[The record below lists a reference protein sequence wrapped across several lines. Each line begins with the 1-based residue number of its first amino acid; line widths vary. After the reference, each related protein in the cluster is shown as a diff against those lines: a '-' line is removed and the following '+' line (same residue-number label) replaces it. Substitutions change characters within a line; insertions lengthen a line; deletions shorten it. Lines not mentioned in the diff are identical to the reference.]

1 MSFILDA
8 LKKSETDRARQSGP
22 ALYEVKVP
30 PPRHGLPLWALVV
43 VLLLAVNLAIGL
55 WMLLRHAPR
64 TAADGTRDS
73 AAAATVPAQPPAG
86 PAVTLP
92 TQAVSAQLPPMPSA
106 RTVPAGA
113 GTPPG
118 AEAAP
123 GAEAP
128 AGAATGAAHELPAAA
143 AREAANPEDYEPAAP
158 AAPPVQGAE
167 SHVRRGTADGVPLY
181 QEVATQQGGSLPQLR
196 LDLHVYAAQPSQR
209 FVMINMR
216 KLREGDSTPEGAR
229 VEAITPDGAVLSYN
243 GARFLLTRD

>member
-43 VLLLAVNLAIGL
+43 VLLLAVNLAIGM

-64 TAADGTRDS
+64 AAADGGTAS
-73 AAAATVPAQPPAG
+73 NPAAPPAAAAASAVPAQPPGG
-86 PAVTLP
+86 PPMTPPP
-92 TQAVSAQLPPMPSA
+92 TQTVSAQLPS
-106 RTVPAGA
+106 AGA
-113 GTPPG
+113 MP
-118 AEAAP
+118 AA
-123 GAEAP
+123 AQAA
-128 AGAATGAAHELPAAA
+128 AGAANAAAHEPPAAA
-143 AREAANPEDYEPAAP
+143 AQESTNPEDYEPAAP
-158 AAPPVQGAE
+158 AAPPAQGAE

-181 QEVATQQGGSLPQLR
+181 QEVATQQGASLPQLR

-216 KLREGDSTPEGAR
+216 KLREGDTTPEGAR
-229 VEAITPDGAVLSYN
+229 VESITPDGAILSYN
-243 GARFLLTRD
+243 GSRFLLTRD

>member
-1 MSFILDA
+1 MSLILDA

-43 VLLLAVNLAIGL
+43 VLLLAVNLAIGM

-64 TAADGTRDS
+64 AAADGRES
-73 AAAATVPAQPPAG
+73 AAAAPSSNAVAPPAAAAAAVPAQPPAG
-86 PAVTLP
+86 PPLTLP
-92 TQAVSAQLPPMPSA
+92 TQTVGAQLPPMQSA
-106 RTVPAGA
+106 ATVPA
-113 GTPPG
+113 
-118 AEAAP
+118 

-128 AGAATGAAHELPAAA
+128 AGAATAAAREPLAAA
-143 AREAANPEDYEPAAP
+143 ARETTKPEDYEPAAP
-158 AAPPVQGAE
+158 AAPPAQGAE

-181 QEVATQQGGSLPQLR
+181 QEVAAQQGGSLPQLR

-209 FVMINMR
+209 FVMVNMR

-229 VEAITPDGAVLSYN
+229 VESITPDGAVLSYN
-243 GARFLLTRD
+243 GTRFLLTQ

>member
-30 PPRHGLPLWALVV
+30 PPRHGLPLWALAV
-43 VLLLAVNLAIGL
+43 VLLLAVNLAIGM

-64 TAADGTRDS
+64 TAAAGS
-73 AAAATVPAQPPAG
+73 ESPAVAPGSSSVAPPAAAAVAVPAQPPAG
-86 PAVTLP
+86 PPLP
-92 TQAVSAQLPPMPSA
+92 VSTG
-106 RTVPAGA
+106 TVPA
-113 GTPPG
+113 
-118 AEAAP
+118 

-128 AGAATGAAHELPAAA
+128 AGAATAAAHEPPAAA
-143 AREAANPEDYEPAAP
+143 ARESTNPEDYEPAAP

-181 QEVATQQGGSLPQLR
+181 QEVATQQGASLPQLR

-216 KLREGDSTPEGAR
+216 KLREGESTPEGAR
-229 VEAITPDGAVLSYN
+229 VESITPDGAILSYN
-243 GARFLLTRD
+243 GARFLLTQ